1 MLRHTDCR
9 RLVGSEDEAGA
20 LSLDTGAIVDD
31 LRLRRVVGG
40 LTFGQLGLDEVVRE
54 AQAEVEGLLS
64 DLRLSERRPEDELS
78 RATWKHIG
86 FLLQEL
92 VLTCSLLHLQAP
104 AVEIVIHDLLHVV
117 VLLKRD
123 RAVQLRQ
130 GKKNGCP
137 RPLVLKRAIA
147 ELRQQVQNRADL
159 RLWLVRAVLAQNPGD
174 DLHERIR
181 NVRILLQ
188 NFQVDL
194 DRALAELLTLLG
206 ALILRDGPDEL
217 VCELLSN
224 LITAY
229 LEQLVH
235 VAHVPILIWC
245 KGVA

>member
-9 RLVGSEDEAGA
+9 RLVGREDEAGA

-31 LRLRRVVGG
+31 LRLCRVVGG
-40 LTFGQLGLDEVVRE
+40 PAFGQLGLDEVVRE

-64 DLRLSERRPEDELS
+64 DLRLSERRPEDVLS
-78 RATWKHIG
+78 RATWKHIC

-92 VLTCSLLHLQAP
+92 VLACSLLHLQAP
-104 AVEIVIHDLLHVV
+104 AVEIVSHDLLHVV

-147 ELRQQVQNRADL
+147 ELGQQVENRADFRL
-159 RLWLVRAVLAQNPGD
+159 RLVRAVLAENPGD

-181 NVRILLQ
+181 NVRVLLQ
-188 NFQVDL
+188 NLQVDL
-194 DRALAELLTLLG
+194 DRALPELFSLFSPFV
-206 ALILRDGPDEL
+206 LRNRPDEL
-217 VCELLSN
+217 VCELLSD
-224 LITAY
+224 LITSN
-229 LEQLVH
+229 LE
-235 VAHVPILIWC
+235 
-245 KGVA
+245 